1 MRRVKK
7 HTVIDSI
14 PAPKLFQVRPK
25 KRLRPLHYTEDGWHT
40 LDGFMYEAD
49 KLSRCVQWA
58 RRRYFTSDFTFFGSI
73 NFTED
78 MTAAEM
84 KAVWSKACR
93 YLSNKGVVAL
103 YTCEVSRRSNHFNF
117 HLLLRSQT
125 PNLTELLKFAT
136 KTAKTNI
143 KVEPYDPGRGRLAV
157 RYMTKAKTPKYKNG
171 EIVSRDRWARKR
183 VLLRQELKMRKY
195 GFIGQFWPVGMNK
208 EGIWKEIVAHER
220 KISDGL
226 QQPGA
231 EEYALELHELIGGYY
246 PLNRVRRSV
255 GFFGV
260 PAGWVPKLDDDLVVV
275 DDHDEADAEPPAP
288 APPDEPHQQAVKP
301 LRMPVEAPNVVGV
314 DGSRLERPA
323 AFYGPLLTTCSLTPD
338 ETARPPPRRVDL
350 EGRRL
355 NLPLN
360 LPFRPL
366 KTQVI
371 TAGSQ
376 VQRLVRRLTLRVR
389 QGIATHRSPGRA
401 ALP

>member
-1 MRRVKK
+1 MKEPAARLQTKCDGFKK
-7 HTVIDSI
+7 RTVIDST

-58 RRRYFTSDFTFFGSI
+58 RRRYFNTEFTFFASI

-84 KAVWSKACR
+84 KVLWSKVCR

-103 YTCEVSRRSNHFNF
+103 FTCEVSRRSNHFNY
-117 HLLLRSQT
+117 HMLLRSQT
-125 PNLTELLKFAT
+125 ANLTELLKFAT
-136 KTAKTNI
+136 SNVKTNI

-171 EIVSRDRWARKR
+171 EIISRDRWARKR
-183 VLLRQELKMRKY
+183 VLLRQELKVRRY
-195 GFIGQFWPVGMNK
+195 GTVGQFWPLGMNK

-231 EEYALELHELIGGYY
+231 EEYALELHELIGGYFT
-246 PLNRVRRSV
+246 LNRVRRSV

-260 PAGWVPKLDDDLVVV
+260 PAGWVPKLDDDLVVH
-275 DDHDEADAEPPAP
+275 DDHEHNDEADAEPPAP
-288 APPDEPHQQAVKP
+288 TPAPPDKPPQEAVKP
-301 LRMPVEAPNVVGV
+301 LRKAAEAPEVVGL
-314 DGSRLERPA
+314 GRSHLERPA
-323 AFYGPLLTTCSLTPD
+323 AFYGPLLTTTKTPD
-338 ETARPPPRRVDL
+338 QTARPPPPK
-350 EGRRL
+350 GR
-355 NLPLN
+355 
-360 LPFRPL
+360 FS
-366 KTQVI
+366 
-371 TAGSQ
+371 G
-376 VQRLVRRLTLRVR
+376 
-389 QGIATHRSPGRA
+389 
-401 ALP
+401 

>member
-1 MRRVKK
+1 
-7 HTVIDSI
+7 
-14 PAPKLFQVRPK
+14 
-25 KRLRPLHYTEDGWHT
+25 
-40 LDGFMYEAD
+40 MYEAD

-58 RRRYFTSDFTFFGSI
+58 RRRYFTSEFTSFGSI

-84 KAVWSKACR
+84 KALWSKVSR

-103 YTCEVSRRSNHFNF
+103 YTCEVSRRSNHFNY
-117 HLLLRSQT
+117 HMLLRSQT

-157 RYMTKAKTPKYKNG
+157 RYMTKAKTAKYKNG

-208 EGIWKEIVAHER
+208 ESIWKEIVAHER

-231 EEYALELHELIGGYY
+231 EEYAVELHELIGGYY

-275 DDHDEADAEPPAP
+275 DDHGNEATPNPQ
-288 APPDEPHQQAVKP
+288 HQHHP
-301 LRMPVEAPNVVGV
+301 T
-314 DGSRLERPA
+314 SRIR
-323 AFYGPLLTTCSLTPD
+323 
-338 ETARPPPRRVDL
+338 
-350 EGRRL
+350 
-355 NLPLN
+355 PLN
-360 LPFRPL
+360 
-366 KTQVI
+366 
-371 TAGSQ
+371 
-376 VQRLVRRLTLRVR
+376 
-389 QGIATHRSPGRA
+389 RSGWP
-401 ALP
+401 